1 MRILT
6 KLLRK
11 HLSSEIKWNRCMA
24 RWRQEKMLM
33 PPLRSPDDE
42 AVNEFE
48 TCAIVHKLDRLA
60 PIGYS
65 YGFNL
70 QQLKFKNST
79 DSLLKIVKNASVCIV
94 ITFYR
99 TKKPLLCSM
108 NFSNV
113 YSRKYL
119 TFRKGFVSSY
129 LCSN

>member
-1 MRILT
+1 
-6 KLLRK
+6 
-11 HLSSEIKWNRCMA
+11 MA

-79 DSLLKIVKNASVCIV
+79 DSLLKIVKNSQ
-94 ITFYR
+94 F
-99 TKKPLLCSM
+99 
-108 NFSNV
+108 
-113 YSRKYL
+113 
-119 TFRKGFVSSY
+119 
-129 LCSN
+129 